1 MKGILTYLI
10 LLNANLLFAQTYCE
24 YYCQGFED
32 TICLSQFI
40 IDTAAYSQNIWQIGR
55 PQKPVIDTANYSSN
69 AIITDTMNS
78 YPVDNHSVFIIN
90 NIATFGDI
98 YGCKMFYGAY
108 FVQTDS
114 LNDYGLIEFSPDKGM
129 TWIDIINDTLY
140 SSSFVWYSSKPILTG
155 KTDGWRGFDMLFADN
170 GSVFDIEYGDTLMFR
185 FSFISDSTFDGLDGL
200 AYDNLCFED
209 FVEGI
214 SETHFTPIKS
224 KIYPNPSS
232 DNFVIEFE
240 NSASESFD
248 LSVYDIKSNL
258 VLRKDKIFE
267 NNVFIDTRIL
277 KSGIYIYKLTNLN
290 AKKRSWGKFIL
301 DR

>member
-10 LLNANLLFAQTYCE
+10 LLNANLLYAQTYCD
-24 YYCQGFED
+24 YYCQDFED

-40 IDTAAYSQNIWQIGR
+40 IDTAAYPQNIWQIGR
-55 PQKPVIDTANYSSN
+55 PQKLVIDTSNYSSN
-69 AIITDTMNS
+69 VIITDTMNS
-78 YPVDNHSVFIIN
+78 YPIDNQSVFIIK

-98 YGCKMFYGAY
+98 YGCKMFNGAY

-185 FSFISDSTFDGLDGL
+185 FSFYSDSTFDSLDGL
-200 AYDNLCFED
+200 AYDNLCFQD

-214 SETHFTPIKS
+214 SETHFTPIMS
-224 KIYPNPSS
+224 KIYPNPST
-232 DNFVIEFE
+232 DNFIIEFE
-240 NSASESFD
+240 NSTYEGFE
-248 LSVYDIKSNL
+248 LSVYDIKSKL
-258 VLRKDKIFE
+258 IIRKDKIFE
-267 NNVFIDTRIL
+267 NKVFLDTRTL
-277 KSGIYIYKLTNLN
+277 KSGIYIYKLTNIN
-290 AKKRSWGKFIL
+290 AKKRSWGKFVL